1 MEDDDETLPP
11 ALRRL
16 RPGDVELAFLGTG
29 SSAPAKY
36 RNVSGIFLDVAV
48 KKKKDAFADE
58 DEDTR
63 GARAAMFMD
72 VGEGTLGQMV
82 RAYGEEGAK
91 DRLRRLRVAWISH
104 IHADHHVG
112 LVSVLAARRE
122 ALREEWEARREK
134 NESSP
139 SEKERERFA
148 PPPLLVVGPHPLRRF
163 LDAFSQVEPLD
174 YRFADCRAAL
184 WDPLSEAEEADPE
197 MSEMS
202 SDDDRRESAPDRD
215 PLARRAAYSA
225 SDSDAARIRA
235 AAKSMGLAS
244 FRAVPVV
251 HCAQSYALVIVAE
264 GGDAEE
270 VGGDHDHDHDHDH
283 SGHSG
288 GGGARTAEGGS
299 TRLSPAGWKLA
310 YSGDT
315 RPCPALTAA
324 SADATVLIH
333 EATFEDGMDEDAA
346 RKRHSMTSEAIRTG
360 RDARAYRTVLTHFS
374 QRYPKVPA
382 PFAGFERGGPGANEN
397 AAAGREETE
406 APSREERRAF
416 GVAFDLM
423 RVDFRRDLPRLPAL
437 LPAIR
442 ALFPDRE
449 GDDE

>member
-1 MEDDDETLPP
+1 MFRSAAATPAKLHAVDPAMFPDPLGATEPVADAHFRAADYASAIEARQKAERIKTPHAPSPLDAGVAHLGANMLAFTLVPLDDAGVRLDRVPRPVVAESVRRDQRRKKSAETKKIRGVVAEEAAVAAAGSDSDDASDSRKIAYSASLEDDETLPP

-48 KKKKDAFADE
+48 KKTKDAFADE

-63 GARAAMFMD
+63 GSRAAMFMD

-139 SEKERERFA
+139 SERERFA

-225 SDSDAARIRA
+225 SHSDAARIRA

-270 VGGDHDHDHDHDH
+270 VGGDHDHDHD
-283 SGHSG
+283 
-288 GGGARTAEGGS
+288 TI
-299 TRLSPAGWKLA
+299 TRATRAG
-310 YSGDT
+310 
-315 RPCPALTAA
+315 
-324 SADATVLIH
+324 
-333 EATFEDGMDEDAA
+333 AA
-346 RKRHSMTSEAIRTG
+346 RG
-360 RDARAYRTVLTHFS
+360 RR
-374 QRYPKVPA
+374 
-382 PFAGFERGGPGANEN
+382 
-397 AAAGREETE
+397 
-406 APSREERRAF
+406 
-416 GVAFDLM
+416 
-423 RVDFRRDLPRLPAL
+423 
-437 LPAIR
+437 
-442 ALFPDRE
+442 
-449 GDDE
+449 